1 MAKIIGL
8 GATVIIDDGSGSPQ
22 TITNDVTE
30 FSMTTPIAP
39 QDITGVDK
47 SAHERLAL
55 LADASFTLKGVFNTA
70 SNMSHAVF
78 KTVPA
83 GASQSTRT
91 SKIAPTAS
99 SGASPYLTCE
109 LLYDDYAITRS
120 ANGDLTWNVKGNLA
134 DGTVPSWS

>member
-1 MAKIIGL
+1 MAKINGL
-8 GATVIIDDGSGSPQ
+8 GATVSVKDGSGSAQ

-30 FSMTTPIAP
+30 FSMNTPIAL

-47 SAHERLAL
+47 SAHERLTL
-55 LADASFTLKGVFNTA
+55 LADASFTMKGVFNTA

-83 GASQSTRT
+83 GGATRT

-120 ANGDLTWNVKGNLA
+120 ANGDLLWNVKGQLA
-134 DGTVPSWS
+134 DGTVPSWQ